1 MVRGCSCIPVG
12 WVPVLPSPCL
22 ALLTWTKCLGKW
34 HIAAICKNDTTVVLC
49 LLGIC
54 ENQADDDEVL
64 MEAAETGPNKALQTE
79 GGGKGLGAAPGK

>member
-1 MVRGCSCIPVG
+1 M
-12 WVPVLPSPCL
+12 
-22 ALLTWTKCLGKW
+22 
-34 HIAAICKNDTTVVLC
+34 VLC

-64 MEAAETGPNKALQTE
+64 MDAAETGPNKALQTE